1 MCPGAV
7 VRSMQRLSTAGKF
20 IGGPRSFSSQGKES
34 KRPFC
39 FPSDLVGLV
48 IRGLREPS
56 YGFLERVR
64 GGKTKL
70 FLSMVQGEHLLKKTK
85 AMFKDIAR
93 ILQILTKKV
102 WKNNFKARSD
112 SN

>member
-1 MCPGAV
+1 
-7 VRSMQRLSTAGKF
+7 MQRLSTVGIF

-70 FLSMVQGEHLLKKTK
+70 FLSMVQSHKNGRTFAKKTK

-93 ILQILTKKV
+93 IRQILTKKV
-102 WKNNFKARSD
+102 LEE
-112 SN
+112 